1 VTSLK
6 LVIDTN
12 VLISAALSA
21 HGPPARLVRCALAHH
36 RLVFSRATL
45 DELST
50 RLYRPKFDRYI
61 SLENRERVLHDM
73 SAAALWVDVG
83 EPAVYCRD
91 PEDDKFFEA
100 ALKAQADYLVSG
112 DKDVLE
118 APALTG
124 LRIISAQQALK
135 VLAL

>member
-1 VTSLK
+1 MTILK
-6 LVIDTN
+6 LAIDTS

-21 HGPPARLVRCALAHH
+21 KGAPARLVRCALAQH

-45 DELST
+45 DELRT

-61 SLENRERVLHDM
+61 SLENRERVLHDI

-83 EPAVYCRD
+83 EPAFYCRD
-91 PEDDKFFEA
+91 REDDKFFET

-112 DKDVLE
+112 DNDVLK
-118 APALTG
+118 APEHKG
-124 LRIISAQQALK
+124 LRIISAQQALV
-135 VLAL
+135 VLGL

>member
-1 VTSLK
+1 MALLRGWSDVRWHTTGWFSLALPSMSCARGCTALSLTVTSAWK
-6 LVIDTN
+6 
-12 VLISAALSA
+12 
-21 HGPPARLVRCALAHH
+21 
-36 RLVFSRATL
+36 
-45 DELST
+45 
-50 RLYRPKFDRYI
+50 
-61 SLENRERVLHDM
+61 NRERVLHDM

-100 ALKAQADYLVSG
+100 ALKAQADYLVSV